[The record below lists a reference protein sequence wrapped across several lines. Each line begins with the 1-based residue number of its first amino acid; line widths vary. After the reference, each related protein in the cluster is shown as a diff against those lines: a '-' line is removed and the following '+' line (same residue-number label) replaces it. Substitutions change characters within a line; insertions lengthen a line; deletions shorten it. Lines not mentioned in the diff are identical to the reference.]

1 MDARVSSVR
10 QNAEPVDFGVL
21 PKYGWG
27 AMETNA
33 PTFTRDDISAASGL
47 NQTQIENLVRLGLA
61 PESEG
66 KGRGSARRY
75 DTDAL
80 AHFAVIGA
88 VFDAGVDLVSAARL
102 MVAINETIVAD
113 YDGMHDNL
121 DAVYRRLGGQIP
133 WLHDVPYNRKTDRF
147 DRFALF
153 VALRQNMPDVDLC
166 EAHLG
171 DLLIEVINRT
181 YVFSGV
187 YSNGANNIKTFN
199 PFGADSDVQAE
210 FRLMGWERGSAETR
224 IEPVSHELPYLGDD
238 AESHNAY
245 MQAGH
250 AVTDEYNKARRNAVS
265 FLRFNVSCA
274 IRRGFE
280 AVFQKRNQVSPEI
293 AD

>member
-1 MDARVSSVR
+1 
-10 QNAEPVDFGVL
+10 
-21 PKYGWG
+21 
-27 AMETNA
+27 MENKA

-80 AHFAVIGA
+80 AQFAVIG
-88 VFDAGVDLVSAARL
+88 VIFDAGVDLVSAARL
-102 MVAINETIVAD
+102 MVAVNETIVAD
-113 YDGMHDNL
+113 YNGMHDNL
-121 DAVYRRLGGQIP
+121 DAAYRRLGGQIH
-133 WLHDVPYNRKTDRF
+133 WLHDVPYNRETDRF

-153 VALRQNMPDVDLC
+153 VALRQNMPDVDLYK
-166 EAHLG
+166 AHLG
-171 DLLIEVINRT
+171 DLLIEIVNRT

-187 YSNGANNIKTFN
+187 YSDGANNIKTFN
-199 PFGADSDVQAE
+199 PFGIDCDVQAE
-210 FRLMGWERGSAETR
+210 FRLTGWERGSAETR
-224 IEPVSHELPYLGDD
+224 IEPVSHELPFLGND

-245 MQAGH
+245 MQAGRT
-250 AVTDEYNKARRNAVS
+250 VTNEYNTARKNAVS

-280 AVFQKRNQVSPEI
+280 AVFKKRNPTSPEI
-293 AD
+293 AG